1 MVSSL
6 FLHISLLI
14 WVYVS
19 IWFVISLI
27 KKRNDIADVAW
38 GLGFIAICVYLFLT
52 QKLSLVSGIVY
63 VAVIAW
69 GIRLA
74 WHISN
79 RNKGKKE
86 DFRYLQW
93 RVEWGKM
100 FVLRSYLQ
108 VYLLQGAIMVIMS
121 TPIIISAAT
130 PSVYDIF
137 FNLPLTWASVLTIL
151 GITLWLIGLL
161 FESIGDYQ
169 LSVFIKNKKN
179 PNDIMQT
186 GLWRYT
192 RHPNYFGEVCVWWGI
207 FLMTSTLPNSIWGII
222 SPLTITYLLLYVSGI
237 PMLEAK
243 YLDNAQF
250 QIYKKKTSAFFPLLP
265 KK

>member
-1 MVSSL
+1 MLSSL

-19 IWFVISLI
+19 ICFVISLI

-38 GLGFIAICVYLFLT
+38 GLGFILICTYLFLT
-52 QKLSLVSGIVY
+52 QQLTLVSGIVY
-63 VAVIAW
+63 FAVLVW

-74 WHISN
+74 LHISN
-79 RNKGKKE
+79 RNRGKKE

-93 RVEWGKM
+93 RNEWGKM

-121 TPIIISAAT
+121 SPIIIAAAT
-130 PSVYDIF
+130 PSVHDDF
-137 FNLPLTWASVLTIL
+137 FNLPVTWASILTIL
-151 GITLWLIGLL
+151 GIVLWLIGFL

-169 LSVFIKNKKN
+169 LSVFIRNKKR

-207 FLMTSTLPNSIWGII
+207 FLITVSLPNSIWGIV
-222 SPLTITYLLLYVSGI
+222 SPITITYLLLYVSGI

-243 YLDNAQF
+243 YQNNPQF
-250 QIYKKKTSAFFPLLP
+250 QVYKNKTSAFLPLPP
-265 KK
+265 KV